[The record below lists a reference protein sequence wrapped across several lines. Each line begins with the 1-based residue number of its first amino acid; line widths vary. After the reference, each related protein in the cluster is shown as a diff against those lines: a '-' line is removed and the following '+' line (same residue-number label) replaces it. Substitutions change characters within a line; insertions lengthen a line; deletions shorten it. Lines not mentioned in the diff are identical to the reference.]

1 MIIADPR
8 TPFVPCEFIYV
19 RQNCLQS
26 QNNLNFFLFIAT
38 SNIFFGGTY
47 ARVYVVIWSAF
58 YFSGH
63 PVFFVFRFTLNS
75 LNAWFWLPSMS
86 VDICQN
92 IWCTVCVYLLWHC
105 EYFSDILLV
114 TLPSQASWKIHF
126 FSYLIITKFLFSVL
140 VNPCKECSFWR
151 YSNKQMLIKQI
162 SYPLVSVKT
171 VLGNIFCSPKKIH
184 FLWDSPDFSQL
195 GQQCHIDNIEV
206 WIL

>member
-1 MIIADPR
+1 MHG
-8 TPFVPCEFIYV
+8 FG
-19 RQNCLQS
+19 CLVCQLIS
-26 QNNLNFFLFIAT
+26 VKIFGAKK
-38 SNIFFGGTY
+38 NIFQ
-47 ARVYVVIWSAF
+47 R
-58 YFSGH
+58 
-63 PVFFVFRFTLNS
+63 
-75 LNAWFWLPSMS
+75 
-86 VDICQN
+86 
-92 IWCTVCVYLLWHC
+92 TVCVHLLWHC
-105 EYFSDILLV
+105 EYASDILLV

-195 GQQCHIDNIEV
+195 GQQCHFDNNEV
-206 WIL
+206 WIIWYIFILCIFACKEKCISINQRVESELHCKNMYEL